1 MPRLYAA
8 ISMIYRGSN
17 VDLDEFKKT
26 SYVPRR
32 VDVFEEKQ
40 NRTAY
45 WNWLKQPPAFTRVK
59 LHKAKAPGS
68 LRRLLFIAT
77 LLLTEQRD
85 GLRILRLRDR
95 RQISVNV
102 FEVAIR
108 QHLLAIGRHAGVA
121 GADKG
126 REALVRQRVRRQH
139 LAIAG
144 CDGALPLETV
154 ALPAAVFHERGLA
167 LGHISRCE
175 RRAMTENH
183 ASHHSGQRDA
193 KHWITHVVHFPG
205 LARLRPDVNERGLAG
220 FHRRH
225 RLLDRRPELGRILD
239 RSFRPP
245 AHRLRELM
253 ILDVRIHD
261 AGADRAH
268 VAAEAGDT
276 VAEARHPLHVHQLL
290 VIAAVV

>member
-85 GLRILRLRDR
+85 GLRVLRLRDR

-102 FEVAIR
+102 FEVAVR
-108 QHLLAIGRHAGVA
+108 QHLLAVRRHRRVGRTQEC
-121 GADKG
+121 
-126 REALVRQRVRRQH
+126 RERFERQRIGRQH
-139 LAIAG
+139 LAGAG
-144 CDGALPLETV
+144 DCRALPLSAV
-154 ALPAAVFHERGLA
+154 ALPAAVFQECSFTFAGVAR
-167 LGHISRCE
+167 RR
-175 RRAMTENH
+175 RRAVTEN
-183 ASHHSGQRDA
+183 R
-193 KHWITHVVHFPG
+193 
-205 LARLRPDVNERGLAG
+205 AG
-220 FHRRH
+220 H
-225 RLLDRRPELGRILD
+225 E
-239 RSFRPP
+239 
-245 AHRLRELM
+245 
-253 ILDVRIHD
+253 
-261 AGADRAH
+261 
-268 VAAEAGDT
+268 
-276 VAEARHPLHVHQLL
+276 
-290 VIAAVV
+290 